1 MSLRKKILFFGWVTL
16 IVFPIPAYLL
26 RYYLDDLTFG
36 EFIQYTNFKVIA
48 VGYGLELGIVYAILC
63 YVLMQA
69 PFFDSVPTKMDQLIG
84 QMKLK
89 IRDGIFLSLCA
100 GVGEELLFRS
110 GIQHYFGWIIT
121 SILFVALHG
130 YLNPWNWRFSIYGII
145 VLPFIFLI
153 SLGFEMFGLWFAVA
167 AHFAYDAVLFT
178 FIIRE
183 QKSKGFDNFEK

>member
-1 MSLRKKILFFGWVTL
+1 M
-16 IVFPIPAYLL
+16 
-26 RYYLDDLTFG
+26 
-36 EFIQYTNFKVIA
+36 
-48 VGYGLELGIVYAILC
+48 
-63 YVLMQA
+63 
-69 PFFDSVPTKMDQLIG
+69 
-84 QMKLK
+84 
-89 IRDGIFLSLCA
+89 
-100 GVGEELLFRS
+100 
-110 GIQHYFGWIIT
+110 T